1 VKFNDLYLWYVGEPQ
16 TPRYVG
22 ELHLV
27 DAGKGVSLKYGQ
39 EWLKHGFM
47 LSDDLPLVD
56 IEFFPPIKNTA
67 VGAVDDARPDR
78 WGELVIQYVDKPERL
93 SIMEFLFYAGDDR
106 FGALGVS
113 TSASQ
118 YIPRPGSP
126 LPRLDD
132 AQLLSEAVRKVNA
145 REKVNELER
154 KVLSTGGSFGG
165 AKPKALI
172 EINGEQWI
180 IKFFNNEPIDVP
192 LVEHATMTLA
202 NKAGIQVAETKVIR
216 LIGEHVLLV
225 RRFDRQGLKRIHSVS
240 AGTALR
246 AITPAGQEPN
256 FGYPA
261 LAQLLRSAGDQEN
274 KRNSEDMKELFR
286 RMVFN
291 ILIDN
296 TDDHEKNHALLV
308 ESPNKHGKYKLSP
321 AYDVLTT
328 NSGQGYQEFICGINQ
343 RDSTLENAMSQFNLF
358 GMTSDEAVSQVVRVI
373 DVVDGWKKHFVSC
386 GVCESDLNSL
396 SDRIDGEELLKERR
410 SFTPSDY
417 TSRSVKKKTSP
428 FSR

>member
-1 VKFNDLYLWYVGEPQ
+1 MKFNDLYLWYVGEPQ

-145 REKVNELER
+145 RAKVNELE
-154 KVLSTGGSFGG
+154 
-165 AKPKALI
+165 
-172 EINGEQWI
+172 
-180 IKFFNNEPIDVP
+180 
-192 LVEHATMTLA
+192 
-202 NKAGIQVAETKVIR
+202 
-216 LIGEHVLLV
+216 
-225 RRFDRQGLKRIHSVS
+225 
-240 AGTALR
+240 
-246 AITPAGQEPN
+246 
-256 FGYPA
+256 
-261 LAQLLRSAGDQEN
+261 
-274 KRNSEDMKELFR
+274 
-286 RMVFN
+286 
-291 ILIDN
+291 
-296 TDDHEKNHALLV
+296 
-308 ESPNKHGKYKLSP
+308 
-321 AYDVLTT
+321 
-328 NSGQGYQEFICGINQ
+328 
-343 RDSTLENAMSQFNLF
+343 
-358 GMTSDEAVSQVVRVI
+358 
-373 DVVDGWKKHFVSC
+373 
-386 GVCESDLNSL
+386 
-396 SDRIDGEELLKERR
+396 
-410 SFTPSDY
+410 
-417 TSRSVKKKTSP
+417 
-428 FSR
+428 